1 MRREAQCLRS
11 DSFKTGQVQEVLH
24 LPSLFQGMSV
34 ILIMHTIPAGYLIVN
49 DVIYI
54 AVVSYIFFKLTPS
67 RKKIFR
73 ICYLPLTIIALII
86 DILACNLNDIVL
98 ITGTVLLSLLLDR
111 GNSSEDITNMLLS
124 LAVGSIA
131 SLTGSGILTFI
142 PLRYDSNPGLL
153 MLFMWTVQL
162 TCFLLAYRMVI
173 MIIERFRPIM
183 DSWPVVLITLYT
195 YISSAYVNFMSDRY
209 FVHIA
214 PLVILFLITQGVFL
228 IILFNFELSRHDELN
243 RQKMQQ
249 SEINSLM
256 EYTEKLER
264 EERRLRK
271 FKHDS
276 QNMLLSLRELAD
288 FEDRNA
294 FNQGVM
300 KLEEYFN
307 VRFASNEIWGFND
320 FDNLKNPYVKSIF
333 ISKVQ
338 DMRNMKITA
347 EFSCP
352 KIIEDIDIPVF
363 DLVRVLGITLD
374 NAVEAVSGNRNGR
387 IAMNIMKVRGA
398 VKFVISNTVTG
409 PHKPVGKLIQE
420 GYTTK
425 SRHQG
430 LGLGNIRD
438 IRKENGN
445 LFVSYKYEE
454 DMFVATI
461 TVQQKE
467 G

>member
-1 MRREAQCLRS
+1 MHTFGADYFILS
-11 DSFKTGQVQEVLH
+11 DIIYLFLSSICFFKISSKKSKTFTLCYAVLASIAFISNTYFYDIADYVMI
-24 LPSLFQGMSV
+24 LGMLFLSLMIDPQNLSTNIMN
-34 ILIMHTIPAGYLIVN
+34 ILISFSIIDLSTLIGSSVLTNIP
-49 DVIYI
+49 
-54 AVVSYIFFKLTPS
+54 VSYDNK
-67 RKKIFR
+67 
-73 ICYLPLTIIALII
+73 PLFLMMIIWITETFSSLII
-86 DILACNLNDIVL
+86 YNISGKIIKKYSAILDK
-98 ITGTVLLSLLLDR
+98 R
-111 GNSSEDITNMLLS
+111 
-124 LAVGSIA
+124 A
-131 SLTGSGILTFI
+131 SLTVALYAYISVTFLDVISHKINIFGRII
-142 PLRYDSNPGLL
+142 PL
-153 MLFMWTVQL
+153 
-162 TCFLLAYRMVI
+162 
-173 MIIERFRPIM
+173 II
-183 DSWPVVLITLYT
+183 T
-195 YISSAYVNFMSDRY
+195 
-209 FVHIA
+209 
-214 PLVILFLITQGVFL
+214 FL
-228 IILFNFELSRHDELN
+228 IIQCIFVIISFNFELSRHDKLN
-243 RQKMQQ
+243 EQKIKQT
-249 SEINSLM
+249 EIEGLLK
-256 EYTEKLER
+256 YTEKLEK
-264 EERRLRK
+264 EERKLRK
-271 FKHDS
+271 FKHDY
-276 QNMLLSLRELAD
+276 QNMLLSLKELAD
-288 FEDRNA
+288 FEDRNE
-294 FNQGVM
+294 FKQGVM
-300 KLEEYFN
+300 NLEEYFN
-307 VRFASNEIWGFND
+307 VRFASNEIWEFND

-374 NAVEAVSGNRNGR
+374 NAVEAVSGNSDGR

-425 SRHQG
+425 SRHHG

>member
-1 MRREAQCLRS
+1 
-11 DSFKTGQVQEVLH
+11 
-24 LPSLFQGMSV
+24 
-34 ILIMHTIPAGYLIVN
+34 
-49 DVIYI
+49 
-54 AVVSYIFFKLTPS
+54 
-67 RKKIFR
+67 
-73 ICYLPLTIIALII
+73 
-86 DILACNLNDIVL
+86 
-98 ITGTVLLSLLLDR
+98 
-111 GNSSEDITNMLLS
+111 
-124 LAVGSIA
+124 
-131 SLTGSGILTFI
+131 
-142 PLRYDSNPGLL
+142 
-153 MLFMWTVQL
+153 
-162 TCFLLAYRMVI
+162 
-173 MIIERFRPIM
+173 
-183 DSWPVVLITLYT
+183 
-195 YISSAYVNFMSDRY
+195 MSDRY

-214 PLVILFLITQGVFL
+214 PLVILFLVTQGVFL

-294 FNQGVM
+294 FKQGVM
-300 KLEEYFN
+300 NLEEYFN

-363 DLVRVLGITLD
+363 DLIRVLGITLD

-387 IAMNIMKVRGA
+387 IAMNIMNVRGA

-409 PHKPVGKLIQE
+409 PHKPVGKLIKE

-454 DMFVATI
+454 NMFVATI

>member
-1 MRREAQCLRS
+1 MHTFGADYFILS
-11 DSFKTGQVQEVLH
+11 DIIYLFLSSICFFKISSKKSKTFTLCYAVLASIAFISNTYFYDIADY
-24 LPSLFQGMSV
+24 LMILGMLFLSLMIDPQNLSTNIMN
-34 ILIMHTIPAGYLIVN
+34 ILISFSIIDLSTLIGSSVLTNIP
-49 DVIYI
+49 
-54 AVVSYIFFKLTPS
+54 VSYDNK
-67 RKKIFR
+67 
-73 ICYLPLTIIALII
+73 PLFLMMIIWIIETFSSLII
-86 DILACNLNDIVL
+86 YNISGKIIKKYNAILDK
-98 ITGTVLLSLLLDR
+98 R
-111 GNSSEDITNMLLS
+111 
-124 LAVGSIA
+124 A
-131 SLTGSGILTFI
+131 SLTVALYAYISVTFLDVISHKINIFGRII
-142 PLRYDSNPGLL
+142 PL
-153 MLFMWTVQL
+153 
-162 TCFLLAYRMVI
+162 
-173 MIIERFRPIM
+173 II
-183 DSWPVVLITLYT
+183 T
-195 YISSAYVNFMSDRY
+195 
-209 FVHIA
+209 
-214 PLVILFLITQGVFL
+214 FL
-228 IILFNFELSRHDELN
+228 IIQCIFVIISFNFELSRHDKLN
-243 RQKMQQ
+243 EQKIKQT
-249 SEINSLM
+249 EIEGLLK
-256 EYTEKLER
+256 YTEKLEK
-264 EERRLRK
+264 EERKLRK
-271 FKHDS
+271 FKHDY
-276 QNMLLSLRELAD
+276 QNMLLSLKELAD
-288 FEDRNA
+288 FEDRNE
-294 FNQGVM
+294 FKQGVM
-300 KLEEYFN
+300 NLEEYFN
-307 VRFASNEIWGFND
+307 VRFASNEIWEFND
-320 FDNLKNPYVKSIF
+320 FDKLKNPYVKSIF

-425 SRHQG
+425 SRHHG

>member
-1 MRREAQCLRS
+1 MHTFGADYFILS
-11 DSFKTGQVQEVLH
+11 DIIYLFLSSICFFKISSKKSKTFTLCYAVLASIAFISNTYFYDIADYVMI
-24 LPSLFQGMSV
+24 LGMLFLSLMIDPQNLSTNIMN
-34 ILIMHTIPAGYLIVN
+34 ILISFSIIDLSTLIGSSVLTNIP
-49 DVIYI
+49 
-54 AVVSYIFFKLTPS
+54 VSYDNK
-67 RKKIFR
+67 
-73 ICYLPLTIIALII
+73 PLFLMMIIWIIETFSSLII
-86 DILACNLNDIVL
+86 YNISGKIIKKYSAILDK
-98 ITGTVLLSLLLDR
+98 R
-111 GNSSEDITNMLLS
+111 
-124 LAVGSIA
+124 A
-131 SLTGSGILTFI
+131 SLTVALYAYISVTFLDVISHKINIFGRII
-142 PLRYDSNPGLL
+142 PL
-153 MLFMWTVQL
+153 
-162 TCFLLAYRMVI
+162 
-173 MIIERFRPIM
+173 II
-183 DSWPVVLITLYT
+183 T
-195 YISSAYVNFMSDRY
+195 
-209 FVHIA
+209 
-214 PLVILFLITQGVFL
+214 FL
-228 IILFNFELSRHDELN
+228 IIQCIFVIISFNFELSRHDKLN
-243 RQKMQQ
+243 EQKIKQTVI
-249 SEINSLM
+249 EGLLK
-256 EYTEKLER
+256 YTEKLEK
-264 EERRLRK
+264 EERKLRK
-271 FKHDS
+271 FKHDY
-276 QNMLLSLRELAD
+276 QNMLLSLKELAD
-288 FEDRNA
+288 FEDRNE
-294 FNQGVM
+294 FKQGVM
-300 KLEEYFN
+300 NLEEYFN
-307 VRFASNEIWGFND
+307 VRFASNEIWEFND

-425 SRHQG
+425 SRHHG

>member
-1 MRREAQCLRS
+1 MHTFGADYFILS
-11 DSFKTGQVQEVLH
+11 DIIYLFLSSICFFKISSKKSKTFTLCYAVLASIAFISNTYFYDIADYVMI
-24 LPSLFQGMSV
+24 LGMLFLSLMIDPQNLSTNIMN
-34 ILIMHTIPAGYLIVN
+34 ILISFSIIDLSTLIGSFVLTNIP
-49 DVIYI
+49 
-54 AVVSYIFFKLTPS
+54 VSYDNK
-67 RKKIFR
+67 
-73 ICYLPLTIIALII
+73 PLFLMMIIWIIETFSSLII
-86 DILACNLNDIVL
+86 YNISGKIIKKYSAILDK
-98 ITGTVLLSLLLDR
+98 R
-111 GNSSEDITNMLLS
+111 
-124 LAVGSIA
+124 A
-131 SLTGSGILTFI
+131 SLTVALYAYISVTFLDVISHKINIFGRII
-142 PLRYDSNPGLL
+142 PL
-153 MLFMWTVQL
+153 
-162 TCFLLAYRMVI
+162 
-173 MIIERFRPIM
+173 II
-183 DSWPVVLITLYT
+183 T
-195 YISSAYVNFMSDRY
+195 
-209 FVHIA
+209 
-214 PLVILFLITQGVFL
+214 FL
-228 IILFNFELSRHDELN
+228 IIQCIFVIISFNFELSRHDKLN
-243 RQKMQQ
+243 EQKIKQT
-249 SEINSLM
+249 EIEGLLK
-256 EYTEKLER
+256 YTEKLEK
-264 EERRLRK
+264 EERKLRK
-271 FKHDS
+271 FKHDY
-276 QNMLLSLRELAD
+276 QNMLLSLKELAD
-288 FEDRNA
+288 FEDRNE
-294 FNQGVM
+294 FKQGVM
-300 KLEEYFN
+300 NLEEYFN

-374 NAVEAVSGNRNGR
+374 NAVEAVSGNSDGR

-425 SRHQG
+425 SRHHG

-454 DMFVATI
+454 NMFIATI

>member
-1 MRREAQCLRS
+1 MHTFGADYFILS
-11 DSFKTGQVQEVLH
+11 DIIYLFLSSICFFKISSKKSKTFTLCYAVLASIAFISNTYFYDIADYVMI
-24 LPSLFQGMSV
+24 LGMLFLSLMIDPQNLSTNIMN
-34 ILIMHTIPAGYLIVN
+34 ILISFSIIDLSTLIGSSVLTNIP
-49 DVIYI
+49 
-54 AVVSYIFFKLTPS
+54 VSYDNKPLFLMMI
-67 RKKIFR
+67 IR
-73 ICYLPLTIIALII
+73 IIETFSSLII
-86 DILACNLNDIVL
+86 YNISGKIIKKYSAILDK
-98 ITGTVLLSLLLDR
+98 R
-111 GNSSEDITNMLLS
+111 
-124 LAVGSIA
+124 A
-131 SLTGSGILTFI
+131 SLTVALYAYISVTFLDVISHKINIFGRII
-142 PLRYDSNPGLL
+142 PL
-153 MLFMWTVQL
+153 
-162 TCFLLAYRMVI
+162 
-173 MIIERFRPIM
+173 II
-183 DSWPVVLITLYT
+183 T
-195 YISSAYVNFMSDRY
+195 
-209 FVHIA
+209 
-214 PLVILFLITQGVFL
+214 FL
-228 IILFNFELSRHDELN
+228 IIQCIFVIISFNFELSRHDKLN
-243 RQKMQQ
+243 EQKIKQT
-249 SEINSLM
+249 EIEGLLK
-256 EYTEKLER
+256 YTEKLEK
-264 EERRLRK
+264 EERKLRK
-271 FKHDS
+271 FKHDY
-276 QNMLLSLRELAD
+276 QNMLLSLKELAD
-288 FEDRNA
+288 FEDRNE
-294 FNQGVM
+294 FKQGVM
-300 KLEEYFN
+300 NLEEYFN

-374 NAVEAVSGNRNGR
+374 NAVEAVSGNSDGR

-425 SRHQG
+425 SRHHG

>member
-1 MRREAQCLRS
+1 MHTFGADYFILS
-11 DSFKTGQVQEVLH
+11 DIIYLFLSSICFFKISSKKSKTFTLCYAALASIVFISNTYFYDIADYVMILGMLF
-24 LPSLFQGMSV
+24 LSLMIDPQNLSTNIMN
-34 ILIMHTIPAGYLIVN
+34 ILISFSIIDLSTLIGSYVLTNIP
-49 DVIYI
+49 
-54 AVVSYIFFKLTPS
+54 VSYDNK
-67 RKKIFR
+67 
-73 ICYLPLTIIALII
+73 PLFLMMIIWTIETFSSLII
-86 DILACNLNDIVL
+86 YNISGKIIKKYSAILDK
-98 ITGTVLLSLLLDR
+98 R
-111 GNSSEDITNMLLS
+111 
-124 LAVGSIA
+124 A
-131 SLTGSGILTFI
+131 SLTVALYAYISVTFLDVISHKINIFGRII
-142 PLRYDSNPGLL
+142 PL
-153 MLFMWTVQL
+153 
-162 TCFLLAYRMVI
+162 
-173 MIIERFRPIM
+173 II
-183 DSWPVVLITLYT
+183 T
-195 YISSAYVNFMSDRY
+195 
-209 FVHIA
+209 
-214 PLVILFLITQGVFL
+214 FL
-228 IILFNFELSRHDELN
+228 IIQCIFVIISFNFELSRHDKLN
-243 RQKMQQ
+243 EQKIKQT
-249 SEINSLM
+249 EIEGLLK
-256 EYTEKLER
+256 YTEKLEK
-264 EERRLRK
+264 EERKLRK
-271 FKHDS
+271 FKHDY
-276 QNMLLSLRELAD
+276 QNMLLSLKELAD
-288 FEDRNA
+288 FEDRNE
-294 FNQGVM
+294 FKQGVM
-300 KLEEYFN
+300 NLEEYFN

-438 IRKENGN
+438 INKENGN

-454 DMFVATI
+454 NMFVATI

>member
-1 MRREAQCLRS
+1 MHTFGADYFILS
-11 DSFKTGQVQEVLH
+11 DIIYLFISSICFFKISSKKSKTFTLCYVVLASIAFISNTYFYDIADYVMI
-24 LPSLFQGMSV
+24 LGMLFLSLMIDPQNLSTNIMN
-34 ILIMHTIPAGYLIVN
+34 ILISFSIIDLSTLIGSSVLTNIP
-49 DVIYI
+49 
-54 AVVSYIFFKLTPS
+54 VSYDNK
-67 RKKIFR
+67 
-73 ICYLPLTIIALII
+73 PLFLMMIIWIIETFSSLII
-86 DILACNLNDIVL
+86 YNISGKIIKKYSAILNK
-98 ITGTVLLSLLLDR
+98 R
-111 GNSSEDITNMLLS
+111 
-124 LAVGSIA
+124 A
-131 SLTGSGILTFI
+131 SLTVALYAYISVTFLDVISHKINIFGRII
-142 PLRYDSNPGLL
+142 PL
-153 MLFMWTVQL
+153 
-162 TCFLLAYRMVI
+162 
-173 MIIERFRPIM
+173 II
-183 DSWPVVLITLYT
+183 T
-195 YISSAYVNFMSDRY
+195 
-209 FVHIA
+209 
-214 PLVILFLITQGVFL
+214 FLIIQCIFV
-228 IILFNFELSRHDELN
+228 IILFNFELSRHDKLN
-243 RQKMQQ
+243 EQKIKQT
-249 SEINSLM
+249 EIEGLLK
-256 EYTEKLER
+256 YTEKLEK
-264 EERRLRK
+264 EERKLRK
-271 FKHDS
+271 FKHDY
-276 QNMLLSLRELAD
+276 QNMLLSLKELAD
-288 FEDRNA
+288 FEDRNK
-294 FNQGVM
+294 FKQGVM
-300 KLEEYFN
+300 NLEEYFN

-374 NAVEAVSGNRNGR
+374 NAVEAVSGNSDGR

-430 LGLGNIRD
+430 LGLGNIKD

>member
-1 MRREAQCLRS
+1 MHTFGADYFILS
-11 DSFKTGQVQEVLH
+11 DIIYLFLSSICFFKISSKKSKTFTLCYAVLASIAFISNTYFYDIADYVMI
-24 LPSLFQGMSV
+24 LGMLFLSLMIDPQNLSTNIMN
-34 ILIMHTIPAGYLIVN
+34 ILISFSIIDLSTLIGSSVLTNIP
-49 DVIYI
+49 
-54 AVVSYIFFKLTPS
+54 VSYDNK
-67 RKKIFR
+67 
-73 ICYLPLTIIALII
+73 PLFLMMIIWIIETFSSLII
-86 DILACNLNDIVL
+86 YNILSKIIKKYSAI
-98 ITGTVLLSLLLDR
+98 LDKR
-111 GNSSEDITNMLLS
+111 
-124 LAVGSIA
+124 A
-131 SLTGSGILTFI
+131 SLTVALYAYISVTFLDVISHKINIFGRII
-142 PLRYDSNPGLL
+142 PL
-153 MLFMWTVQL
+153 
-162 TCFLLAYRMVI
+162 
-173 MIIERFRPIM
+173 II
-183 DSWPVVLITLYT
+183 T
-195 YISSAYVNFMSDRY
+195 
-209 FVHIA
+209 
-214 PLVILFLITQGVFL
+214 FL
-228 IILFNFELSRHDELN
+228 IIQCIFVIISFNFELSRHDKLN
-243 RQKMQQ
+243 EQKIKQT
-249 SEINSLM
+249 EIEGLLK
-256 EYTEKLER
+256 YTEKLEK
-264 EERRLRK
+264 EERKLRK
-271 FKHDS
+271 FKHDY
-276 QNMLLSLRELAD
+276 QNMLLSLKELAD
-288 FEDRNA
+288 FEDRNE
-294 FNQGVM
+294 FKQGVM
-300 KLEEYFN
+300 NLEEYFN
-307 VRFASNEIWGFND
+307 VRFASNEIWEFND

-425 SRHQG
+425 SRHHG

>member
-1 MRREAQCLRS
+1 MHTFGADYFILS
-11 DSFKTGQVQEVLH
+11 DIIYLFLSSICFFKISSKKSKTFTLCYAALASIVFISNTYFYDIADYVMILGMLF
-24 LPSLFQGMSV
+24 LSLMIDPQNLSTNIMN
-34 ILIMHTIPAGYLIVN
+34 ILISFSIIDLSTLIGSSVLTNIPVSYDNKPLFLMMIIWIIETFSSLIVYN
-49 DVIYI
+49 ISGKI
-54 AVVSYIFFKLTPS
+54 I
-67 RKKIFR
+67 KK
-73 ICYLPLTIIALII
+73 YSA
-86 DILACNLNDIVL
+86 ILDK
-98 ITGTVLLSLLLDR
+98 R
-111 GNSSEDITNMLLS
+111 
-124 LAVGSIA
+124 A
-131 SLTGSGILTFI
+131 SLTVALYAYISVTFLDVISHKINIFGRII
-142 PLRYDSNPGLL
+142 PL
-153 MLFMWTVQL
+153 
-162 TCFLLAYRMVI
+162 
-173 MIIERFRPIM
+173 II
-183 DSWPVVLITLYT
+183 T
-195 YISSAYVNFMSDRY
+195 
-209 FVHIA
+209 
-214 PLVILFLITQGVFL
+214 FL
-228 IILFNFELSRHDELN
+228 IIQCIFVIISFNFELSRHDKLN
-243 RQKMQQ
+243 EQKIKQT
-249 SEINSLM
+249 EIEGLLK
-256 EYTEKLER
+256 YTEKLEK
-264 EERRLRK
+264 EERKLRK
-271 FKHDS
+271 FKHDY
-276 QNMLLSLRELAD
+276 QNMLLSLKELAD
-288 FEDRNA
+288 FEDRNE
-294 FNQGVM
+294 FKQGVM
-300 KLEEYFN
+300 NLEEYFN
-307 VRFASNEIWGFND
+307 VRFASNEIWEFND
-320 FDNLKNPYVKSIF
+320 FDNLKNQYVKSIF

-374 NAVEAVSGNRNGR
+374 NAVEAVSGNSDGR

-425 SRHQG
+425 SRHHG

>member
-1 MRREAQCLRS
+1 M
-11 DSFKTGQVQEVLH
+11 
-24 LPSLFQGMSV
+24 
-34 ILIMHTIPAGYLIVN
+34 
-49 DVIYI
+49 
-54 AVVSYIFFKLTPS
+54 
-67 RKKIFR
+67 
-73 ICYLPLTIIALII
+73 IIWIIETFSSLII
-86 DILACNLNDIVL
+86 YNISGKIIKKYSAILDK
-98 ITGTVLLSLLLDR
+98 R
-111 GNSSEDITNMLLS
+111 
-124 LAVGSIA
+124 A
-131 SLTGSGILTFI
+131 SLTVALYAYISVTFI
-142 PLRYDSNPGLL
+142 DVISHKINIFGRIIPL
-153 MLFMWTVQL
+153 
-162 TCFLLAYRMVI
+162 
-173 MIIERFRPIM
+173 II
-183 DSWPVVLITLYT
+183 T
-195 YISSAYVNFMSDRY
+195 
-209 FVHIA
+209 
-214 PLVILFLITQGVFL
+214 FLIIQCIFV
-228 IILFNFELSRHDELN
+228 IILFNFELSRHDKLN
-243 RQKMQQ
+243 EQKIKQT
-249 SEINSLM
+249 EIEGLLK
-256 EYTEKLER
+256 YTEKLEK

-276 QNMLLSLRELAD
+276 QNMLLSLKELAD
-288 FEDRNA
+288 FEDRNE
-294 FNQGVM
+294 FKQGVM

-307 VRFASNEIWGFND
+307 VRFASNEIWEFND

-333 ISKVQ
+333 INKVQ

-425 SRHQG
+425 SRHHG

>member
-1 MRREAQCLRS
+1 MHTFGADYFILS
-11 DSFKTGQVQEVLH
+11 DIIYLFLSSICFFKISSKKSKTFTLCYAALASIAFILNTYFYDIADYVMILGMLF
-24 LPSLFQGMSV
+24 LSLMIDPQNLSTNIMN
-34 ILIMHTIPAGYLIVN
+34 ILISFSIIDLSTLIGSSVLTKIP
-49 DVIYI
+49 
-54 AVVSYIFFKLTPS
+54 VSYDNK
-67 RKKIFR
+67 
-73 ICYLPLTIIALII
+73 PLFLMMIIWIIETFSSLII
-86 DILACNLNDIVL
+86 YNISGKIIKKYSAILDK
-98 ITGTVLLSLLLDR
+98 R
-111 GNSSEDITNMLLS
+111 
-124 LAVGSIA
+124 A
-131 SLTGSGILTFI
+131 SLTVALYAYISVTFI
-142 PLRYDSNPGLL
+142 DVISHKINIFGRIIPL
-153 MLFMWTVQL
+153 
-162 TCFLLAYRMVI
+162 
-173 MIIERFRPIM
+173 II
-183 DSWPVVLITLYT
+183 T
-195 YISSAYVNFMSDRY
+195 
-209 FVHIA
+209 
-214 PLVILFLITQGVFL
+214 FLIIQCIFV
-228 IILFNFELSRHDELN
+228 IILFNFELSRHDKLN
-243 RQKMQQ
+243 EQKIKQT
-249 SEINSLM
+249 EIEGLLK
-256 EYTEKLER
+256 YTEKLEK
-264 EERRLRK
+264 EERKLRK
-271 FKHDS
+271 FKHDY
-276 QNMLLSLRELAD
+276 QNMLLSLKELAD
-288 FEDRNA
+288 FEDRNE
-294 FNQGVM
+294 FKQGVM
-300 KLEEYFN
+300 NLEEYFN
-307 VRFASNEIWGFND
+307 VRFASNEIWEFND

-352 KIIEDIDIPVF
+352 KIIKDIDIPVF

-374 NAVEAVSGNRNGR
+374 NAVEAVSGNSDGR

-425 SRHQG
+425 SRHHG

>member
-1 MRREAQCLRS
+1 MLEIAVMHIFGAGYFIIS
-11 DSFKTGQVQEVLH
+11 DILYLILSSLFFFKTSSKKSRMFL
-24 LPSLFQGMSV
+24 
-34 ILIMHTIPAGYLIVN
+34 AGYALLSFIAFMVN
-49 DVIYI
+49 IYI
-54 AVVSYIFFKLTPS
+54 Y
-67 RKKIFR
+67 
-73 ICYLPLTIIALII
+73 
-86 DILACNLNDIVL
+86 DIVDEIMFL
-98 ITGTVLLSLLLDR
+98 GILLLSLLFDR
-111 GNSSEDITNMLLS
+111 DNVSSNLIYSLFSFSIVDLSVLIVSTIMTDI
-124 LAVGSIA
+124 
-131 SLTGSGILTFI
+131 
-142 PLRYDSNPGLL
+142 PDSCDTHPMFL
-153 MLFMWTVQL
+153 MLFIWAIEIL
-162 TCFLLAYRMVI
+162 SSC
-173 MIIERFRPIM
+173 IIYKI
-183 DSWPVVLITLYT
+183 VVRCIKRYESILDDRISLIIALYA
-195 YISSAYVNFMSDRY
+195 YISVACID
-209 FVHIA
+209 FVSHRINLFGRII
-214 PLVILFLITQGVFL
+214 PLIITFLIIQSIFIV
-228 IILFNFELSRHDELN
+228 ILFNFELSRHDELN

-256 EYTEKLER
+256 EYTEKLEK

-276 QNMLLSLRELAD
+276 QNMLLSLKELAD
-288 FEDRNA
+288 FEDRNE
-294 FNQGVM
+294 FKQGVM
-300 KLEEYFN
+300 NLEEYFN

-409 PHKPVGKLIQE
+409 SHKPVGQLIQE

-425 SRHQG
+425 SRHHG
-430 LGLGNIRD
+430 LGLGNIKD

>member
-1 MRREAQCLRS
+1 MLEIITMHTFGADYFILS
-11 DSFKTGQVQEVLH
+11 DIIYLFLSSICFFKISSKKSKTFTLCYAVLASIAFI
-24 LPSLFQGMSV
+24 LNTYFYDIADYVMILGMLFLSLMIDPQNLSTNIMN
-34 ILIMHTIPAGYLIVN
+34 ILISFSIIDLSTLIGSSVLTNIP
-49 DVIYI
+49 
-54 AVVSYIFFKLTPS
+54 VSYDNK
-67 RKKIFR
+67 
-73 ICYLPLTIIALII
+73 PLFLMMIIWIIETFSSLII
-86 DILACNLNDIVL
+86 YNISGKIIKKYSAILDK
-98 ITGTVLLSLLLDR
+98 R
-111 GNSSEDITNMLLS
+111 
-124 LAVGSIA
+124 A
-131 SLTGSGILTFI
+131 SLTVALYAYISVTFI
-142 PLRYDSNPGLL
+142 DVISHKINIFGRIIPL
-153 MLFMWTVQL
+153 
-162 TCFLLAYRMVI
+162 
-173 MIIERFRPIM
+173 II
-183 DSWPVVLITLYT
+183 T
-195 YISSAYVNFMSDRY
+195 
-209 FVHIA
+209 
-214 PLVILFLITQGVFL
+214 FL
-228 IILFNFELSRHDELN
+228 IIQCIFVIISFNFELSRHDKLN
-243 RQKMQQ
+243 EQKIKQT
-249 SEINSLM
+249 EIEGLLK
-256 EYTEKLER
+256 YTEKLEK

-276 QNMLLSLRELAD
+276 QNMLLSLKELAD
-288 FEDRNA
+288 FEDRNE
-294 FNQGVM
+294 FKQGVM

-307 VRFASNEIWGFND
+307 VRFASNEIWEFND

-425 SRHQG
+425 SRHHG

>member
-1 MRREAQCLRS
+1 MHTFGADYFILS
-11 DSFKTGQVQEVLH
+11 DIIYLFLSSICFFKISSKKSKTFTLCYAALTSIAFISNTYFYDIADYVMILGMLF
-24 LPSLFQGMSV
+24 LSLMIDPQNLSTNIMN
-34 ILIMHTIPAGYLIVN
+34 ILISFSIIDLSTLIGSSVLTNIPVSYDNKPLFLMMIIWIIETFSSLIVYN
-49 DVIYI
+49 ISGKI
-54 AVVSYIFFKLTPS
+54 I
-67 RKKIFR
+67 KK
-73 ICYLPLTIIALII
+73 YSA
-86 DILACNLNDIVL
+86 ILDK
-98 ITGTVLLSLLLDR
+98 R
-111 GNSSEDITNMLLS
+111 
-124 LAVGSIA
+124 A
-131 SLTGSGILTFI
+131 SLTVALYAYISVTFLDVISHKINIFGRII
-142 PLRYDSNPGLL
+142 PL
-153 MLFMWTVQL
+153 
-162 TCFLLAYRMVI
+162 
-173 MIIERFRPIM
+173 II
-183 DSWPVVLITLYT
+183 T
-195 YISSAYVNFMSDRY
+195 
-209 FVHIA
+209 
-214 PLVILFLITQGVFL
+214 FL
-228 IILFNFELSRHDELN
+228 IIQCIFVIISFNFELSRHDKLN
-243 RQKMQQ
+243 EQKIKQT
-249 SEINSLM
+249 EIEGLLK
-256 EYTEKLER
+256 YTEKLEK
-264 EERRLRK
+264 EERKLRK
-271 FKHDS
+271 FKHDY
-276 QNMLLSLRELAD
+276 QNMLLSLKELAD
-288 FEDRNA
+288 FEDRNE
-294 FNQGVM
+294 FKQGVM
-300 KLEEYFN
+300 NLEEYFN
-307 VRFASNEIWGFND
+307 VRFASNEIWEFND

-338 DMRNMKITA
+338 DMRSMKITA

-387 IAMNIMKVRGA
+387 IAMNIMKVRDA

-425 SRHQG
+425 SRHHG

>member
-1 MRREAQCLRS
+1 MHTFGADYFILS
-11 DSFKTGQVQEVLH
+11 DIIYLFLSSICFFKISSKKSKTFTLCYAVLASIAFISNTYFYDIADYVMI
-24 LPSLFQGMSV
+24 LGMLFLSLMIDPQNLSTNIMN
-34 ILIMHTIPAGYLIVN
+34 ILISFSIIDLSTLIGSSVLTNIP
-49 DVIYI
+49 
-54 AVVSYIFFKLTPS
+54 VSYDNK
-67 RKKIFR
+67 
-73 ICYLPLTIIALII
+73 PLFLMMIIWIIETFSSLII
-86 DILACNLNDIVL
+86 YNISGKIIKKYSAILDK
-98 ITGTVLLSLLLDR
+98 R
-111 GNSSEDITNMLLS
+111 
-124 LAVGSIA
+124 A
-131 SLTGSGILTFI
+131 SLTVALYAYISVTFLDVISHKINIFGRII
-142 PLRYDSNPGLL
+142 PL
-153 MLFMWTVQL
+153 
-162 TCFLLAYRMVI
+162 
-173 MIIERFRPIM
+173 II
-183 DSWPVVLITLYT
+183 T
-195 YISSAYVNFMSDRY
+195 
-209 FVHIA
+209 
-214 PLVILFLITQGVFL
+214 FL
-228 IILFNFELSRHDELN
+228 IIQCIFVIISFNFELSRHDKLN
-243 RQKMQQ
+243 EQKIKQT
-249 SEINSLM
+249 EIEGLLK
-256 EYTEKLER
+256 YTEKLEK
-264 EERRLRK
+264 EERKLRK
-271 FKHDS
+271 FKHDY
-276 QNMLLSLRELAD
+276 QNMLLSLKELAD
-288 FEDRNA
+288 FEDRNE
-294 FNQGVM
+294 FKQGVM
-300 KLEEYFN
+300 NLEEYFN

-363 DLVRVLGITLD
+363 YLVRVLGITLD
-374 NAVEAVSGNRNGR
+374 NAVEAVSGNSDGR

-425 SRHQG
+425 SRHHG

>member
-1 MRREAQCLRS
+1 M
-11 DSFKTGQVQEVLH
+11 
-24 LPSLFQGMSV
+24 PV
-34 ILIMHTIPAGYLIVN
+34 IMIMHIIPTDYLIVN

-54 AVVSYIFFKLTPS
+54 AIVSYIFFKLTPS
-67 RKKIFR
+67 REKIFR

-111 GNSSEDITNMLLS
+111 GISSEDITNMLLS

-142 PLRYDSNPGLL
+142 PVRYDSTPGLM

-162 TCFLLAYRMVI
+162 TCSLLAYRMVI

-183 DSWPVVLITLYT
+183 NSWPVVLITLYT

-214 PLVILFLITQGVFL
+214 PLVILFLVTQGVFL

-256 EYTEKLER
+256 EYTEKLEK

-276 QNMLLSLRELAD
+276 QNMLLSLKELAD
-288 FEDRNA
+288 FEDRNE
-294 FNQGVM
+294 FKQGVM
-300 KLEEYFN
+300 NLEEYFN

-338 DMRNMKITA
+338 DMRN
-347 EFSCP
+347 
-352 KIIEDIDIPVF
+352 VNYHR
-363 DLVRVLGITLD
+363 L
-374 NAVEAVSGNRNGR
+374 
-387 IAMNIMKVRGA
+387 
-398 VKFVISNTVTG
+398 
-409 PHKPVGKLIQE
+409 
-420 GYTTK
+420 K
-425 SRHQG
+425 S
-430 LGLGNIRD
+430 
-438 IRKENGN
+438 
-445 LFVSYKYEE
+445 
-454 DMFVATI
+454 VACSS
-461 TVQQKE
+461 QA
-467 G
+467 

>member
-1 MRREAQCLRS
+1 
-11 DSFKTGQVQEVLH
+11 
-24 LPSLFQGMSV
+24 
-34 ILIMHTIPAGYLIVN
+34 MHTVGAVYLIIE
-49 DVIYI
+49 DIIYLLI
-54 AVVSYIFFKLTPS
+54 ASKCFFKLSAQKENTF
-67 RKKIFR
+67 FR
-73 ICYLPLTIIALII
+73 YYLAVAFLGFIINVLFNDLI
-86 DILACNLNDIVL
+86 DIVL
-98 ITGTVLLSLLLDR
+98 LAGILILSFFFDKNNVTNNLAIMLISLAIDLLSTL
-111 GNSSEDITNMLLS
+111 I
-124 LAVGSIA
+124 
-131 SLTGSGILTFI
+131 GSGILTII
-142 PLRYDSNPGLL
+142 PTKYDGKSLYL
-153 MLFMWTVQL
+153 MCILWGIQI
-162 TCFLLAYRMVI
+162 TCSFLAFKLI
-173 MIIERFRPIM
+173 NKIIERFRPIM
-183 DSWPVVLITLYT
+183 NSWPVVLITLYT

-214 PLVILFLITQGVFL
+214 PLVILFLVTQGVFL

-276 QNMLLSLRELAD
+276 QNMLLSLKELAD
-288 FEDRNA
+288 FEGRNE
-294 FNQGVM
+294 FKQGVM
-300 KLEEYFN
+300 NLEEYFN
-307 VRFASNEIWGFND
+307 IRFASNEIWGFND

-374 NAVEAVSGNRNGR
+374 NAGEAVSGNSDGR

-425 SRHQG
+425 SRHHG

>member
-1 MRREAQCLRS
+1 MHTFGADYFILS
-11 DSFKTGQVQEVLH
+11 DIIYLFLSSICFFKISSKKSKTFTLCYAALASIVFISNTYFYDIADYVMILGMLF
-24 LPSLFQGMSV
+24 LSLMIDPQNLSTNIMN
-34 ILIMHTIPAGYLIVN
+34 ILISFSIIDLSTLIGSYVLTNIP
-49 DVIYI
+49 
-54 AVVSYIFFKLTPS
+54 VSYDNK
-67 RKKIFR
+67 
-73 ICYLPLTIIALII
+73 PLFLMMIIWTIETFSSLII
-86 DILACNLNDIVL
+86 YNISGKIIKKYSAILDK
-98 ITGTVLLSLLLDR
+98 R
-111 GNSSEDITNMLLS
+111 
-124 LAVGSIA
+124 A
-131 SLTGSGILTFI
+131 SLTVALYAYISVTFLDVISHKINIFGRII
-142 PLRYDSNPGLL
+142 PL
-153 MLFMWTVQL
+153 
-162 TCFLLAYRMVI
+162 
-173 MIIERFRPIM
+173 II
-183 DSWPVVLITLYT
+183 T
-195 YISSAYVNFMSDRY
+195 
-209 FVHIA
+209 
-214 PLVILFLITQGVFL
+214 FL
-228 IILFNFELSRHDELN
+228 IIQCIFVIISFNFELSRHDKLN
-243 RQKMQQ
+243 EQKIKQT
-249 SEINSLM
+249 EIEGLLK
-256 EYTEKLER
+256 YTEKLEK
-264 EERRLRK
+264 EERKLRK
-271 FKHDS
+271 FKHDY
-276 QNMLLSLRELAD
+276 QNMLLSLKELAD
-288 FEDRNA
+288 FEDRNE
-294 FNQGVM
+294 FKQGVM
-300 KLEEYFN
+300 NLEEYFN
-307 VRFASNEIWGFND
+307 VRFASNEIWEFND

-409 PHKPVGKLIQE
+409 PHKTPVGKLIQE

-445 LFVSYKYEE
+445 LFVAYKYEE
-454 DMFVATI
+454 NMFVATI

>member
-1 MRREAQCLRS
+1 
-11 DSFKTGQVQEVLH
+11 
-24 LPSLFQGMSV
+24 
-34 ILIMHTIPAGYLIVN
+34 
-49 DVIYI
+49 
-54 AVVSYIFFKLTPS
+54 
-67 RKKIFR
+67 
-73 ICYLPLTIIALII
+73 
-86 DILACNLNDIVL
+86 
-98 ITGTVLLSLLLDR
+98 
-111 GNSSEDITNMLLS
+111 
-124 LAVGSIA
+124 
-131 SLTGSGILTFI
+131 
-142 PLRYDSNPGLL
+142 
-153 MLFMWTVQL
+153 
-162 TCFLLAYRMVI
+162 
-173 MIIERFRPIM
+173 M

-352 KIIEDIDIPVF
+352 KIVEDIDIPVF

-454 DMFVATI
+454 NMFVATI

>member
-1 MRREAQCLRS
+1 
-11 DSFKTGQVQEVLH
+11 
-24 LPSLFQGMSV
+24 
-34 ILIMHTIPAGYLIVN
+34 
-49 DVIYI
+49 
-54 AVVSYIFFKLTPS
+54 
-67 RKKIFR
+67 
-73 ICYLPLTIIALII
+73 
-86 DILACNLNDIVL
+86 
-98 ITGTVLLSLLLDR
+98 
-111 GNSSEDITNMLLS
+111 MLLS
-124 LAVGSIA
+124 L
-131 SLTGSGILTFI
+131 
-142 PLRYDSNPGLL
+142 
-153 MLFMWTVQL
+153 
-162 TCFLLAYRMVI
+162 
-173 MIIERFRPIM
+173 
-183 DSWPVVLITLYT
+183 
-195 YISSAYVNFMSDRY
+195 
-209 FVHIA
+209 
-214 PLVILFLITQGVFL
+214 
-228 IILFNFELSRHDELN
+228 
-243 RQKMQQ
+243 K
-249 SEINSLM
+249 
-256 EYTEKLER
+256 
-264 EERRLRK
+264 
-271 FKHDS
+271 
-276 QNMLLSLRELAD
+276 ELAD
-288 FEDRNA
+288 FEDRNE
-294 FNQGVM
+294 FKQGVM
-300 KLEEYFN
+300 NLEEYFN

-333 ISKVQ
+333 INKVQ

-425 SRHQG
+425 SRHHG

-438 IRKENGN
+438 IRKGNGN